1 MAKMNGGK
9 KGNQLKGGN
18 GKNGKNG
25 TKPIKKKK
33 KR

>member
-9 KGNQLKGGN
+9 IGNQLKGGN

-25 TKPIKKKK
+25 TKPIKKK
-33 KR
+33 

>member
-9 KGNQLKGGN
+9 KGCQIKGGN

-25 TKPIKKKK
+25 TKPIIKKSK
-33 KR
+33 